1 MKTSYKVFIA
11 KIIHFFLTRLLK
23 INTKQIVKRNNINYS
38 LDLNEGIDLSIFL
51 FGKFQAEII
60 KSIFRVTKNFK
71 DKFVVLDIGSNI
83 GEKSLSL
90 SQIFKKNNLDYF
102 IHSIEPTDFAY
113 EKQIQN
119 LDLNQDISRKIKL
132 HKLYLS
138 NKTRPDSTYSSWN
151 LIAEKTHKIHKGI
164 LKKIGDDTKIQTLD
178 QFIFQNNIEYIKIIK
193 IDVDGHELN
202 ILKSGKQ
209 FFLKQNPIVIMEFAP
224 YALIEN
230 GSNISDFYSFLT
242 SINYRIYNLNF
253 KELKKINVKEGRSV
267 DIILSK
273 NKLDEQDF

>member
-11 KIIHFFLTRLLK
+11 KIIHFFLIRLLK
-23 INTKQIVKRNNINYS
+23 INTNQLVRRNNITYS

-51 FGKFQAEII
+51 FGKFQAEIV
-60 KSIFRVTKNFK
+60 KSIFEITKNCK
-71 DKFVVLDIGSNI
+71 EKFVVLDIGSNI

-113 EKQIQN
+113 KKQIQN
-119 LDLNQDISRKIKL
+119 LGLNEDISKKIKL

-138 NKTRPDSTYSSWN
+138 DNIKPDSTYSSWN
-151 LIAEKTHKIHKGI
+151 LLGENTHKIHKGI
-164 LKKIGDDTKIQTLD
+164 LKKIGGDTKNETLD
-178 QFIFQNNIEYIKIIK
+178 EFIFRNNIEDVKIIK

-209 FFLKQNPIVIMEFAP
+209 IIFKQKPTIIMEFAP

-230 GSNISDFYSFLT
+230 GNNISDFYSFLNN
-242 SINYRIYNLNF
+242 INYQVYNLNF
-253 KELKKINVKEGRSV
+253 NKLKRLNIKDGRSI

-273 NKLDEQDF
+273 NKLDLLNE

>member
-23 INTKQIVKRNNINYS
+23 INTNQIVRRNNINYS

-51 FGKFQAEII
+51 FGKFQDEII
-60 KSIFRVTKNFK
+60 KSIFRLTKNFK
-71 DKFVVLDIGSNI
+71 DKFIILDIGSNI

-90 SQIFKKNNLDYF
+90 SQVFKTNNLDYF

-113 EKQIQN
+113 KKQIKN
-119 LDLNQDISRKIKL
+119 LDLNKNISKKIKL

-138 NKTRPDSTYSSWN
+138 DKIRPNSTYSSWN
-151 LIAEKTHKIHKGI
+151 LLGDKTHKIHKGI
-164 LKKIGDDTKIQTLD
+164 
-178 QFIFQNNIEYIKIIK
+178 
-193 IDVDGHELN
+193 
-202 ILKSGKQ
+202 
-209 FFLKQNPIVIMEFAP
+209 
-224 YALIEN
+224 
-230 GSNISDFYSFLT
+230 
-242 SINYRIYNLNF
+242 
-253 KELKKINVKEGRSV
+253 LKKINVKEGRSV